1 MTLDA
6 LPRLKAALGRVRP
19 VDPGWRHRA
28 EVKLAN
34 LTKPPNSLG
43 RLEWLAARLCA
54 IQETLSPRAAPR
66 RIVVFA
72 ADHGVAAEGVSAY
85 PSAVTAQMV
94 GNFLRGGAAINALAR
109 AASADVWVV
118 DVGVEG
124 DVGAAGDI
132 SAAGSDASFRSRRIR
147 PGTRNIAEG
156 PAMSYDELAA
166 AISAGFEMAD
176 AAATEGVAVLACG
189 DMGIGNTTAAS
200 AITAALARASAAEV
214 TGRGTGIDEPT
225 FLRKIDVVTR
235 ALRVNRPGRDP
246 LEVLRTVGG
255 LEIAAI
261 VGAYIGAAEHRMAI
275 VGDGFIAG
283 AAALVAAEM
292 CPSFLDYW
300 FAGHQSLEPGHAVQ
314 LRLLRQEPLLQLEMR
329 LGEGT
334 GAALAMHLLSAA
346 AAVMN
351 DMATFASAGV
361 SRRRE
366 VSEPEAADA

>member
-1 MTLDA
+1 MADA
-6 LPRLKAALGRVRP
+6 LPRLTSAIRAVQP
-19 VDPGWRHRA
+19 VDASWLHRA

-54 IQETLSPRAAPR
+54 IQETVSPRAAAR

-94 GNFLRGGAAINALAR
+94 GGFLRGGAAINALAHT
-109 AASADVWVV
+109 ASADVWVV
-118 DVGVEG
+118 DVGV
-124 DVGAAGDI
+124 AGDI
-132 SAAGSDASFRSRRIR
+132 DAAGSHALFRSRRVC

-156 PAMSYDELAA
+156 PAMSHSELAA
-166 AISAGFEMAD
+166 AIGAGFEMAD

-189 DMGIGNTTAAS
+189 DMGIGNTTASS
-200 AITAALARASAAEV
+200 AITAALARTSAAEV
-214 TGRGTGIDEPT
+214 TGRGTGIDEQT
-225 FLRKIDVVTR
+225 FLRKVDVVTR
-235 ALRVNRPGRDP
+235 ALRVNRPGRAP

-261 VGAYIGAAEHRMAI
+261 VGAYLGAAEHRIAV

-283 AAALVAAEM
+283 AAALVATEL

-300 FAGHQSLEPGHAVQ
+300 FAGHQSSEPGHAVQ
-314 LRLLRQEPLLQLEMR
+314 LRLLRQEPLLQLDLR

-334 GAALAMHLLSAA
+334 GAALAMPLLSAA

-351 DMATFASAGV
+351 DMATFDSAGV
-361 SRRRE
+361 SGRRDAIE
-366 VSEPEAADA
+366 HEAADA